1 VKYCKVRFYPENRE
15 IEAEEGENLLRV
27 AMAAEVRLN
36 ASCGGD
42 GTCGK
47 CRVIIDKGEVEHQ
60 PAPALTKEEIDE
72 GYILACRSLIK
83 EDLEIRIPPESRTG
97 RIIEKERAAPSCGH
111 LLSSREWEERL
122 ARLKFDPPFKKVC
135 INLPPPS
142 LDDNMSDLERLRR
155 ELNRKC
161 NVKCAEVDL
170 LALKA
175 LPHALR
181 AGNWQVTV
189 TLLETGT
196 ECRVTNIEPSDT
208 AEQHYAV
215 AVDVGTTTVV
225 AQLIDLTNGRILG
238 KKSDYNAQASCGEDV
253 ISRIIFSTR
262 DKGLEKL
269 QSLIVGTI
277 AKLIQALV
285 KEIGINPNYISGVF
299 AAGNTTMTHL
309 LLGLDPRYIREEP
322 YIPGATFLP
331 WIKASEIGINIAEH
345 TYLYC
350 FPCVAS
356 YIGGD
361 ITAGVIASGMAE
373 RSTLTLF
380 IDVGTNGEIVL
391 GNKDWLISCS
401 CSAGPAFEGGG
412 VKHGMQATRGA
423 IEQVRIDQNNWEPMI
438 LTVGQVKPIGI
449 CGTGII
455 DTIAELF
462 LSKAID
468 QKGKINLDT
477 DTPRIRMGE
486 FGPEYVLAWADDSR
500 TKGDITLNEADIE
513 NLIRAKAAV
522 FAGINILIDSVNLSF
537 SDIEEIIIAGAFGN
551 YLEIE
556 KVVTIGLLPEL
567 SCEKFTFIGNGS
579 ILGAHAAVQSREV
592 LKEAEAVARK
602 MTYLELS
609 TNTKFMDQYVSALFL
624 PHTNVEKFPK
634 VLEQLKS

>member
-1 VKYCKVRFYPENRE
+1 VEK
-15 IEAEEGENLLRV
+15 GENLLRA

-47 CRVIIDKGEVEHQ
+47 CRVIVDKGKVEHQ

-72 GYILACRSLIK
+72 GYVLACRSLIT
-83 EDLEIRIPPESRTG
+83 EDLEVRVPPESRMG
-97 RIIEKERAAPSCGH
+97 RIIEKERAAPSCGR

-122 ARLKFDPPFKKVC
+122 ASLKFDPPFKKVC
-135 INLPPPS
+135 INLPPPT

-161 NVKCAEVDL
+161 DVRCAEIDL
-170 LALKA
+170 FALKA
-175 LPHALR
+175 LPGALR
-181 AGNWQVTV
+181 MGDWEVTV

-196 ECRVTNIEPSDT
+196 ECRVANIEPSDT
-208 AEQHYAV
+208 SKDHYAI

-225 AQLIDLTNGRILG
+225 AQLVDMTSGKTLG

-253 ISRIIFSTR
+253 ISRIIFSTK
-262 DKGLEKL
+262 DNGLKKL

-277 AKLIQALV
+277 TKLIQALV
-285 KEIGINPNYISGVF
+285 EDFGIDSGSISGVF

-322 YIPGATFLP
+322 YIPGATFFP
-331 WIKASEIGINIAEH
+331 CIKAGDVGIDVAAP

-350 FPCVAS
+350 YPCVAS

-373 RSTLTLF
+373 KSALTLF
-380 IDVGTNGEIVL
+380 IDIGTNGEIVL

-412 VKHGMQATRGA
+412 VKHGMQAVRGA
-423 IEQVRIDQNNWEPMI
+423 IEQVRIDRESTEPMI
-438 LTVGQVKPIGI
+438 ITVGQAKPIGI

-462 LSKAID
+462 LSKVID
-468 QKGKINLDT
+468 QRGKFNLDGEN
-477 DTPRIRMGE
+477 PRIRNGE
-486 FGPEYVLAWADDSR
+486 FGPEYVLAWAEDSG
-500 TKGDITLNEADIE
+500 TKRDITLNEADIE
-513 NLIRAKAAV
+513 NLVRAKAAV
-522 FAGINILIDSVNLSF
+522 FAGINILLDSVSLGF
-537 SDIEEIIIAGAFGN
+537 SDIDEIIIAGAFGN

-556 KVVTIGLLPEL
+556 KVVTIGLLPEI
-567 SCEKFTFIGNGS
+567 SCDKFTFIGNS
-579 ILGAHAAVQSREV
+579 SMLGAHASAQSKEV
-592 LKEAEAVARK
+592 IEEAGLVARK

-609 TNTKFMDQYVSALFL
+609 TNTRFMDQYVSALFL
-624 PHTNVEKFPK
+624 PHTNVEEFPG